1 MKKLFSKVLSTTLLV
16 AMLATAITG
25 CGGVKDQDA
34 DNTKT
39 DNKPKEMVEL
49 TVEVFDRSTPGYQAD
64 NNFQTKWIQENFGNP
79 NNIKLKFVPVLR
91 NQEVEKLNV
100 LMAANQA
107 PDVCFTYN
115 EGLMYNYIKNGGL
128 TELGDLL
135 EKHGKSLKS
144 YLGETLLSYGN
155 WGGVQYAVPAKRV
168 MEACFGTF
176 IRKDWLDKVEMPV
189 PKTTDDFYNVL
200 KAFKEKD
207 PGKLGDKTIPF
218 TITVDPN
225 NINWTSHTLLESFK
239 KPISEEDRYC
249 MRNWVVPGFKEGIR
263 FMNKLYNEGLLNQQF
278 VLDKDGKQYEKD
290 VAQGKVGAFI
300 QSYDF
305 PYRVTPGLANELKK
319 NVPDSDIIPID
330 PFVNSEGKN
339 IKMKYNPNGLFII
352 IPKSSKKAVEAIKY
366 LDWMSKPEVMKFLQN
381 GVKGDQYTDEKDG
394 IPMNIIPNDKLADD
408 KKANYID
415 LSIIVNGKEFGDT
428 DKNIQAASFG
438 YSGYEDKFTEA
449 YKIALK
455 DAGYMP
461 RFDKVIESEAKYAK
475 ALTDKEVQIFV
486 KSITCKP
493 ADFDKTYDSLTDDY
507 MKSGGKEIEEEKRAA
522 FKAMKK

>member
-1 MKKLFSKVLSTTLLV
+1 
-16 AMLATAITG
+16 MLTTAITG
-25 CGGVKDQDA
+25 CGGGKDQDV

-39 DNKPKEMVEL
+39 DDKPKEMVEL

-135 EKHGKSLKS
+135 EKHGKNLKS

-176 IRKDWLDKVEMPV
+176 IRKDWLDKVEMSV

-394 IPMNIIPNDKLADD
+394 IPMNIIPNDKLSDD

-507 MKSGGKEIEEEKRAA
+507 MKSGGKEIEEEKRVA